1 MMRKL
6 LFGILPVCLV
16 RMCAFAVDGFNWVGT
31 WWASTTDFATDTRYW
46 ENHCLPSAGGVA
58 YYLGANLNNQV
69 FASPVTL
76 RGLDFG
82 DAQEASGRPKILG
95 GELVLSGDA
104 FISGSGRG
112 TSGAW
117 GRIGHVCSTVRGTG
131 DNTLTK
137 KGRGELIVDTPFADF
152 GTLVAGGGRLTTTN
166 ESGRLFAT
174 DATLAWK
181 GGIFRWTPTLSAGES
196 ASASTGA
203 TAYGPFGGTLMLGRG
218 SGASVCLT
226 LESLARTGDGATLWV
241 APDGGAAALGETERL
256 FVLETLPQVNGLL
269 DPGLV
274 TRDVSTGSWPF
285 CFTTYDSGKGIVP
298 YPVSAMKPLEEAR
311 VEDVARVTASL
322 ALTESK
328 RVAALVIDNTSELSI
343 AEGATLSVGDDDTA
357 HAAGVI
363 FNRQVELG
371 SALEFVGA
379 GTLDFGASPGIIWNA
394 SKNGNGSEYVNLKTR
409 ITGSGGVTFAS
420 RGSMT
425 AADYPIPTGK
435 FNVYAG
441 VGGWSGPTYVNGT
454 VLFLRAS
461 NALPSGDIYV
471 LNSSGLEGGEL
482 LLSGGISWSFSQNL
496 HLAGRTNGSVDEAV
510 LRTPPATVTF
520 NGGVYLD
527 EDASLSSYDPN
538 GLATFD
544 FRGGLFGPG
553 ALALP
558 NGATVNLYSPAT
570 ISGINGF
577 GNVTLNVST
586 NGTLGTGRVWL
597 RGGRDH
603 RVVFTGQSGL
613 VVDNEFRCDAGSLD
627 LSFSFAKVA
636 LTRSGFFS
644 SANLSTFSS
653 LTLGADIDFGRIN
666 AVCSQDDAAGA
677 ERIVADIGGATLG
690 VGDDGA
696 DSVFAVPLADGAGEL
711 ALAKRGT
718 CEVELVPAA
727 RTYSGMTSIEAGTL
741 RLNDDPFLS
750 RSLLYWLDADQE
762 DSLTK
767 DADGTITTWRSRGGC
782 ADVTFTAVDGIST
795 WGANKVNGRSVVTT
809 GEAGA
814 TRLRGD
820 KSLTQ
825 NTVFVVYRIHRATG
839 YMGLFGSADEKDDYG
854 VRLADNSPSASTGW
868 TSHRSDY
875 NYNTTGWIRRD
886 GGPGGPAGVDSG
898 ETHIL
903 TLVHDRDNW
912 PHSGSWGKNTRSAS
926 FVPSLGYYV
935 KGRPFCG
942 DYCEVLAFDRVL
954 TEVEMRKVEN
964 YLSEK
969 WCAKTIWEDVGVS
982 TFLPVDTALRIERGG
997 VLDLA
1002 GQSLAVGSLTGG
1014 GVVTNSSAVPV
1025 TLTVTG
1031 AASFKGRI
1039 GGQTTLALQTTSDIG
1054 GVVSEGATLEANA
1067 GTVTVESHRL
1077 TPPTDGLSYWCD
1089 AAWTNTIL
1097 RDSMGG
1103 VTSWVSR
1110 AVSSASALVNAT
1122 GVLPGAWNACAR
1134 PTYSSV
1140 AMDGKPGIVY
1150 EQACRALW
1158 ADAKSPVRTVF
1169 LVVRFNGSQVANA
1182 GLWGI
1187 GGKSVGYRTVSYGA
1201 SLKLA
1206 SWSDCYVRPSV
1217 RSDRVAMDGIDYAEA
1232 EIPLGDG
1239 VTRVFSVRLSG
1250 DAEADEV
1257 HFANLGLGHVPAC
1270 TTCIGSFDGNSS
1282 IKGAIGEV
1290 IAYDRVLSDGEMRT
1304 VESYLMSKWQMADW
1318 KAGDDLEL
1326 MGSENGLAEGS
1337 LSVRSGATVRVP
1349 DGTRIGVLS
1358 GGGGTIAGGDLTV
1371 DGIAV
1376 AVRDDGSVEQIDVG
1390 GVVRL
1395 SENAELRVSNAEVLR
1410 KNVWWPFLTATT
1422 LEGVFATH
1430 NLPKGVSLHLSANAA
1445 RLLRAK
1451 GTLITIR

>member
-1 MMRKL
+1 MKRPMFCVL
-6 LFGILPVCLV
+6 LVSAARL
-16 RMCAFAVDGFNWVGT
+16 CAVAADGFNSVGT
-31 WWASTTDFATDTRYW
+31 WWVPTTDFATDTRYW
-46 ENHCLPSAGGVA
+46 EGHRLPTDGGVA
-58 YYLGANLNNQV
+58 HYLGVGLNNQV
-69 FASPVTL
+69 FAAPVTL

-82 DAQEASGRPKILG
+82 NVQESSGHPQILG
-95 GELVLSGDA
+95 GELVLAGDA

-112 TSGAW
+112 KDDVW
-117 GRIGHVCSTVRGTG
+117 GRIGRVDSTVRGTG
-131 DNTLTK
+131 ANTLTK
-137 KGRGELIVDTPFADF
+137 KGRGELLVNVPFVGF
-152 GTLVAGGGRLTTTN
+152 GTLAAGGGRLTTTN
-166 ESGRLFAT
+166 AAGRLFAT

-181 GGIFRWTPTLSAGES
+181 GGIFRWAPSVAAG
-196 ASASTGA
+196 ASATASVGP
-203 TAYGPFGGTLMLGRG
+203 TAYGPFGGSLMWGRG
-218 SGASVCLT
+218 DGATATLT
-226 LESLARTGDGATLWV
+226 LETLARTGDGATLWI
-241 APDGGAAALGETERL
+241 APDGGASTLGDSERL
-256 FVLETLPQVNGLL
+256 FVTGELPQVNGIL

-274 TRDVSTGSWPF
+274 TRDTSAASWPF
-285 CFTTYDSGKGIVP
+285 RFMTYDSEKGVVP
-298 YPVSAMKPLEEAR
+298 YPAASMKPLAEAG
-311 VEDVARVTASL
+311 ETDVAQVTAACEVS
-322 ALTESK
+322 ASQ
-328 RVAALVIDNTSELSI
+328 RVAALVVDNTSALSI
-343 AEGATLSVGDDDTA
+343 GSGATLSVGDDNAA
-357 HAAGVI
+357 HPAGVI
-363 FNRQVELG
+363 FNRQIASD
-371 SALEFVGA
+371 SALECAGA

-420 RGSMT
+420 RGGMT
-425 AADYPIPTGK
+425 AADYPISTGK

-482 LLSGGISWSFSQNL
+482 LLSGGINWSFSQNL

-613 VVDNEFRCDAGSLD
+613 VVGNEFRCDAGSLD

-644 SANLSTFSS
+644 SANLSTFSC
-653 LTLGADIDFGRIN
+653 LTLGADIDFGRID
-666 AVCSQDDAAGA
+666 AACSQDVEAGA
-677 ERIVADIGGATLG
+677 DRIVAAAGGATLG
-690 VGDDGA
+690 LGDDGA
-696 DSVFAVPLADGAGEL
+696 DSVFALPLADGAGAL
-711 ALAKRGT
+711 AFAKRGT
-718 CEVELVPAA
+718 CTVELAPSV
-727 RTYSGMTSIEAGTL
+727 RTYSGATSIEAGTL
-741 RLNDDPFLS
+741 RLNDDPLLS
-750 RSLLYWLDADQE
+750 RSLLYWLDADRE
-762 DSLTK
+762 ESLMK
-767 DADGTITTWRSRGGC
+767 DDDGTVTAWRSRGGR
-782 ADVTFTAVDGIST
+782 ADVTFTATDGTST
-795 WGANKVNGRSVVTT
+795 WGANTVNGRNVVTT
-809 GEAGA
+809 GAAGA
-814 TRLRGD
+814 ACLRGD
-820 KSLTQ
+820 KALTQ
-825 NTVFVVYRIHRATG
+825 NTVFVVYRIRQASG
-839 YMGLFGSADEKDDYG
+839 FMGLFGSADEDYG
-854 VRLADNSPSASTGW
+854 VRLADNAPGLTTGW

-886 GGPGGPAGVDSG
+886 GGRGGPAGVDSD

-912 PHSGSWGKNTRSAS
+912 PHSDTWGQNTRSAT

-954 TEVEMRKVEN
+954 TEGEMRKVEN

-969 WCAKTIWEDVGVS
+969 WRAKTIWEDVGVS

-1014 GVVTNSSAVPV
+1014 GVVTNSSAVPA

-1031 AASFKGRI
+1031 AANFTGRI

-1187 GGKSVGYRTVSYGA
+1187 GGKSVGYRTMSYGA

-1217 RSDRVAMDGIDYAEA
+1217 RSDRVAMDGIDYAEE

-1250 DAEADEV
+1250 DAESDEV

-1326 MGSENGLAEGS
+1326 MESENGLAEGS

-1430 NLPKGVSLHLSANAA
+1430 NLPEGVSLHLSANAA